1 MNWHEFKTRHL
12 MKNLSD
18 DELRRKFL
26 LEREEIDMMR
36 RIYEAFRNKELH
48 GGGEVNAYTDSN
60 YIDFDY
66 FG

>member
-1 MNWHEFKTRHL
+1 

-36 RIYEAFRNKELH
+36 KIYEAFRNKELH